1 MNDATLFEQWK
12 KSVDEDS
19 FQVGAKNRASKFWK
33 PYFHFDARIELKE
46 IGSWKDRLISSQYIK
61 SHSFYPLVQQH
72 VIKKRFGDVKEIMS
86 RDGYGVTRTAR
97 TRLKEKKT
105 RPICYA
111 AHQDS
116 LIYSWYA
123 HKLHFLLESKIQ
135 FLGLGEH
142 ILAYRSIESKC
153 NIHFAKEAFDFIR
166 EKGECVAIAFDVKS
180 FFDTLNHNVLKAA
193 WCELLNVEH
202 LPEDHFA
209 VFKSMTRFRFL
220 NLDKFKKKVG
230 KENFKA
236 RDKTGRISYPK
247 EFRDLITP
255 LLETN
260 PNFSTEKGKDWND
273 DNGIPQGT
281 ALSAILSNLYMITA
295 DKILS
300 AFAAEC
306 GGYYRRYCDDLLLV
320 VPPTHDFETFK
331 VVKSAIDDLRLNLN
345 DGKTEVRYFKSCKD
359 FISEDG
365 NGERRPLQ
373 YLGLEYDGQH
383 IRLRSASLSR
393 YHHRVRRNVRRA
405 GAMAFGKRT
414 FEHGKIFKRTLYHK
428 YTTIA
433 GKKVRNFIR
442 YAEKAY
448 EITKSEKLR
457 KQYIGCVEL
466 VNECV
471 KAETARRQTQ
481 QRKRDKPIT
490 PLLPLILQAP

>member
-1 MNDATLFEQWK
+1 MNDAILFEQWK
-12 KSVDEDS
+12 KSVDENA

-33 PYFHFDARIELKE
+33 PYFHFDTRIKLEE
-46 IGSWKDRLISSQYIK
+46 IGSWRDRLMSPQYIK
-61 SHSFYPLVQQH
+61 SHSFYPLVQRH
-72 VIKKRFGDVKEIMS
+72 VVKKRFGDVAVQNEHGEI
-86 RDGYGVTRTAR
+86 RTIR
-97 TRLKEKKT
+97 TRLKAKKT

-123 HKLHFLLESKIQ
+123 YKLHFLLEEKIKY
-135 FLGLGEH
+135 LGLSECV
-142 ILAYRSIESKC
+142 LAYRSIENKC
-153 NIHFAKEAFDFIR
+153 NIHFAKDAFDFISA
-166 EKGECVAIAFDVKS
+166 KGECVAIAFDVKG
-180 FFDTLNHNVLKAA
+180 FFDTLNHDLLKAA
-193 WCELLNVEH
+193 WCELLNLKY

-209 VFKSMTRFRFL
+209 ILKSMTRFRFL

-230 KENFKA
+230 KQNFKA

-247 EFRDLITP
+247 EFRELIAP

-260 PNFSTEKGKDWND
+260 PNFSTQQNKDWSQ

-281 ALSAILSNLYMITA
+281 ALSAILSNLYMVEA
-295 DKILS
+295 DKVLS

-306 GGYYRRYCDDLLLV
+306 GGYYRRYCDDLLLI
-320 VPPTHDFETFK
+320 VPTTHDFETIK
-331 VVKSAIDDLRLNLN
+331 LVRSTIDTLKLTLH
-345 DGKTEVRYFKSCKD
+345 DGKTEIRYFKPFEGR
-359 FISEDG
+359 FIAEDG
-365 NGERRPLQ
+365 DGNRRPIQ

-383 IRLRSASLSR
+383 IRLRSGSLSR
-393 YHHRVRRNVRRA
+393 YHHRVRRSVRRA
-405 GAMAFGKRT
+405 GGMAFGKRT
-414 FEHGKIFKRTLYHK
+414 FKQGKIFKRALYHK

-457 KQYIGCVEL
+457 KQYLGCVEL

-481 QRKRDKPIT
+481 QRKRKKPT
-490 PLLPLILQAP
+490 NPLLPLLPLAP